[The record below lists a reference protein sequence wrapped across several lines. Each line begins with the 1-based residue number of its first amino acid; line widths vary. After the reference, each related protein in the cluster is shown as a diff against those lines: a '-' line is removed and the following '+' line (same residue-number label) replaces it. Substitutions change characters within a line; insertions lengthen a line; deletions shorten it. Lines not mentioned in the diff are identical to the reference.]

1 MTLKGIQGSSVHH
14 PNSLEAAGLRL
25 SQLTKTYG
33 DKTVLHSIDLDVQ
46 PHELVALLGP
56 SGCGKS
62 TALKI
67 IGGFE
72 QPTSG
77 TVSIGNVDMT
87 RTKARERGTGIVFQ
101 QYSLFPHITAS
112 QNIEFGLKVKKV
124 GKAQRQS
131 RSEEL
136 LALVGL
142 EEHGGKYPH
151 QLSGGQQQR
160 VALARALAVAPRV
173 LLLDEPLSALDALVR
188 ERLREEIVRIH
199 RERGTTTVMV
209 THDQEEAL
217 AMADRVAVMYEGRI
231 AQFDTPQE
239 IYRNPEPGFVSGFI
253 GVMNRVAPEA
263 ISETTVRLFGETLPR
278 TAVTINPS
286 GEVLIRPEELR
297 IQLHDAPDDESRAII
312 TGLTLRG
319 GFTSVRVLLDD
330 LDRSVRV
337 DVPTGDAGDLRPGDR
352 VRVRVAKRVAR
363 RGSVSEQSEGGAA

>member
-1 MTLKGIQGSSVHH
+1 MTITHTVAGEATG
-14 PNSLEAAGLRL
+14 AAGLAL
-25 SQLTKTYG
+25 SNLTKSYG
-33 DKTVLHSIDLDVQ
+33 DKTVLHSIDLDVR
-46 PHELVALLGP
+46 PGELVSLLGP

-77 TVSIGNVDMT
+77 IVSIAGADVT
-87 RTKARERGTGIVFQ
+87 RTPARERGTGIVFQ
-101 QYSLFPHITAS
+101 QYSLFPHITAA
-112 QNIEFGLKVKKV
+112 QNIEFGLKVQRV
-124 GKAQRQS
+124 GRAERHA

-199 RERGTTTVMV
+199 RERGTTTIMV

-217 AMADRVAVMYEGRI
+217 AMADRVAVMHEGRI
-231 AQFDTPQE
+231 AQFDTPQA
-239 IYRNPEPGFVSGFI
+239 IYSSPEPGFVAGFI
-253 GVMNRVAPEA
+253 GVMNRIRPEEVTDA
-263 ISETTVRLFGETLPR
+263 GVRLFGDLLPR
-278 TAVTINPS
+278 GAIVLDAA
-286 GEVLIRPEELR
+286 GEVLIRPEDLDVVP
-297 IQLHDAPDDESRAII
+297 QVDGGALI
-312 TGLTLRG
+312 TDLTLRG
-319 GFTSVRVLLDD
+319 GFTSARVLLDD

-337 DVPTGDAGDLRPGDR
+337 DLPTGRAAELRTGDR
-352 VRVRVAKRVAR
+352 VRVRVAAAR
-363 RGSVSEQSEGGAA
+363 SRERAL